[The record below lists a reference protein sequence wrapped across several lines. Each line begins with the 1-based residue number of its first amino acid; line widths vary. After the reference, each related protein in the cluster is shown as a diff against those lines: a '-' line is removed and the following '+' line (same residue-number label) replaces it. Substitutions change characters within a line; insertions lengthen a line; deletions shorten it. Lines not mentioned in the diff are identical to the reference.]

1 MMKNGEGKR
10 LIEKLI
16 IIEEFF
22 FKAKIIEIVWGN
34 PRLKPERLRQ
44 QRLKEASKLL
54 TKNNVLLSK
63 KLTSS
68 NTSRLK
74 SLLVR
79 NKMKI
84 KWLFHWILYSSIS
97 LYVSNLE
104 GFCSIENRTLERG
117 VICRCLI
124 ESSQCLT
131 LGRKQTGCFQE
142 GERLKK
148 MSCCGLSGWEFFF
161 NGKYY

>member
-1 MMKNGEGKR
+1 M
-10 LIEKLI
+10 
-16 IIEEFF
+16 
-22 FKAKIIEIVWGN
+22 
-34 PRLKPERLRQ
+34 
-44 QRLKEASKLL
+44 KEASKLL

-68 NTSRLK
+68 NTFRLK
-74 SLLVR
+74 SLRVK

-104 GFCSIENRTLERG
+104 GFCSIENCTLKRG

-131 LGRKQTGCFQE
+131 LGRKQTGCFQRGKVWRRCHVVVWVGE
-142 GERLKK
+142 GVFFMENVVKNVNKLFKIFQ
-148 MSCCGLSGWEFFF
+148 SFLNVCGR
-161 NGKYY
+161 